1 MKVSTSIRSTCFNV
15 AVGLGQVVLALSQL
29 SWVQVQEPGSAEC
42 SCPHAIDQD
51 GVVKL
56 YPDAPGLALGVGGE
70 NLAEAAH
77 LSIDNDVQPVRQ
89 TDGALEYWTLP
100 AYAFDYASGGEGRT
114 ARLHI
119 SASGLVQQS
128 TWETQPKYLSG
139 PLDLGDQEF
148 TAYVRV
154 RGIHE
159 ARRAAIALKIR
170 GGEHTA
176 NDPALASCTMMTFAS
191 REAPGGVSR
200 FGKELDHPSYDYVPL
215 PLCFDTSLREGQ
227 WVGLKLVSFRDP
239 KDVTQVVN
247 RLYVDDAPFTSD
259 GKPSNDFRLLSE
271 YIDRAGQSTGK
282 YDTLVDWGGVSST
295 LRVDGVNELDVA
307 ILSARAIRAG
317 TERAPAE

>member
-1 MKVSTSIRSTCFNV
+1 MKLSTSIRFRFFNFGFFNV
-15 AVGLGQVVLALSQL
+15 LVGLSQL
-29 SWVQVQEPGSAEC
+29 SWVLVQEARPTEC
-42 SCPHAIDQD
+42 SCEPATDQD

-56 YPDAPGLALGVGGE
+56 YPDAPGLALSVGGE
-70 NLAEAAH
+70 KSLVGAAH
-77 LSIDNDVQPVRQ
+77 LSVDNDVQPVRQ
-89 TDGALEYWTLP
+89 TDGGFEYWTLP
-100 AYAFDYASGGEGRT
+100 AYAFNYASGGQGRT

-119 SASGLVQQS
+119 SASGLEQQN
-128 TWETQPKYLSG
+128 TWQTQPDYLSG

-154 RGIHE
+154 RGIHD

-170 GGEHTA
+170 GGAHTA

-200 FGKELDHPSYDYVPL
+200 FGKELDHPTYDYVPL
-215 PLCFDTSLREGQ
+215 PLCFDTSLREGH

-239 KDVTQVVN
+239 KDVTQVIN
-247 RLYVDDAPFTSD
+247 RLYVDDEPFTTE
-259 GKPSNDFRLLSE
+259 GKPNNDFRLLSE
-271 YIDRAGQSTGK
+271 YIDRAGQSTGE

-317 TERAPAE
+317 VERAPAE